1 MTREIGEPPVCIYCR
16 RGTTPARLVKVWFK
30 CSTRQRFY
38 ACGRCAARYDRDKQI
53 PPEPL
58 VNRRRLIPTL
68 AERLA
73 EWNGLDQALKRLFAQ
88 YRSEPRATATMKA
101 ACSVWNSVCYRATDM
116 TWALVDLRSDRPD
129 EAGDQVRILR
139 WHVDRF
145 ARALERA
152 PSLKGSRG
160 LSDLEAPDLRLA
172 DTVAAVREAYA
183 REHGLMEA
191 TP

>member
-1 MTREIGEPPVCIYCR
+1 MTRAIGEPPVCIYCR

-30 CSTRQRFY
+30 YSTRQRFY

-58 VNRRRLIPTL
+58 VNRRRSIPSL

-73 EWNGLDQALKRLFAQ
+73 EWNALDQELKRLFAQ
-88 YRSEPRATATMKA
+88 YRSEPRVAATMKA
-101 ACSVWNSVCYRATDM
+101 ACSVWNSVCWRATDM

-129 EAGDQVRILR
+129 EAGDQVRVLR

-145 ARALERA
+145 GPALERA
-152 PSLKGSRG
+152 PSLKGRRA

-172 DTVAAVREAYA
+172 DTLAAVREAYA